1 MKTNSISPEDLRGVF
16 AVPPLARRRDAA
28 RSLDLAQN
36 DLIVR
41 HIISGGITRLIYG
54 GNAFLYHITL
64 AEYEELLEWL
74 AGFDDEL
81 WLIPSIGPSYGRA
94 MDQARLLR
102 KFQFPCVMVLPCS
115 DPSDA
120 AGLERGYREIAEAAD
135 SKLIIYLKNERN
147 FGADRDS
154 GLDAVARL
162 IDDGVCVGIKYAVVR
177 DDPARDA
184 YLEGLLSRVD
194 RRFVISG
201 IGERPAVVHLRD
213 WKLPGFTTGS
223 GCIAPRLSQML
234 FAACARQDFDEAE
247 ARQSEFIPLE
257 DLRDQWGPAKV
268 LHAAI
273 ELAGIA
279 ETGPVPPF
287 VSSLTAEQSQRVA
300 SAVDNL
306 IQRGEMSDKLQ
317 LVASVAD
324 VSGGGKATN

>member
-28 RSLDLAQN
+28 RSLDFAQN

-74 AGFDDEL
+74 AGLSDQL
-81 WLIPSIGPSYGRA
+81 WVIPSIGPSYGRA
-94 MDQARLLR
+94 MDQAKLLR
-102 KFQFPCVMVLPCS
+102 KFQVPCAMVLPCS
-115 DPSDA
+115 DPSDS
-120 AGLERGYREIAEAAD
+120 AGLERGYREIAEAAGAE
-135 SKLIIYLKNERN
+135 LIIYLKDERN
-147 FGADRDS
+147 FGANQES
-154 GLDAVARL
+154 GLNAVARL
-162 IDDGVCVGIKYAVVR
+162 VDDGVCIGIKYAVVR
-177 DDPARDA
+177 DDPTRDV
-184 YLEGLLSRVD
+184 YLEALLSRVD
-194 RRFVISG
+194 RKFVISG

-247 ARQSEFIPLE
+247 TLRSEFISLE

-279 ETGPVPPF
+279 QTGEIPPY
-287 VSSLTAEQSQRVA
+287 VSGLSAEQLKELEVVVLGLQNPELESECRVA
-300 SAVDNL
+300 A
-306 IQRGEMSDKLQ
+306 I
-317 LVASVAD
+317 
-324 VSGGGKATN
+324 